1 MSGVTKFFGS
11 FMANQGVDLRV
22 AEHSIHGLLGENGAG
37 KSTLMRIL
45 NGATRADDGVVEVF
59 GRPVELR
66 STADARAAGIGMV
79 HQHFSLVDQ
88 FSVAD
93 NLALV
98 DGGHRG
104 WARIGR
110 PVDSRRILAKGRRI
124 AERLGFPL
132 EERALCGD
140 LGVGARQRL
149 EIIKALWDDTRILI
163 LDEPTASL
171 SPQEAED
178 LHETIT
184 ALRSSGTT
192 VILISHKLPEIIEM
206 CDEVTVLRDGR
217 VAARLTVDLRA
228 RESVASRRSLERD
241 LVRAMIGREPPES
254 PGRASAPGAPLL
266 QLEEVV
272 PWAGRGPF
280 NLEVREGEI
289 VGVAGVEGNGQSEL
303 IEVILGVRRIRS
315 GRVWLAG
322 TDLTHVRTR
331 ARLGAGIAHVAEDR
345 HKAGIAPRLN
355 VVTNA
360 ALGFPG
366 RGGIGN
372 WRWLSQK
379 ALDEH
384 ALRIVTRMG
393 IKIPGLRVNVDG
405 LSGGNQQ
412 RLVIGRELA
421 RRPTIMVAGQP
432 TRGLDIGA
440 AAQVLRELASLR
452 EGGAGV
458 LLVSHDLQEL
468 LQISDR
474 LVVMY
479 KGTIVAEYAAGE
491 IDVETVGLAMT
502 GGASDAPDVR
512 ATA

>member
-192 VILISHKLPEIIEM
+192 VILISLEPA
-206 CDEVTVLRDGR
+206 RDHRDVRRGHSAPR
-217 VAARLTVDLRA
+217 RA
-228 RESVASRRSLERD
+228 RRRS
-241 LVRAMIGREPPES
+241 AHC
-254 PGRASAPGAPLL
+254 
-266 QLEEVV
+266 
-272 PWAGRGPF
+272 
-280 NLEVREGEI
+280 
-289 VGVAGVEGNGQSEL
+289 
-303 IEVILGVRRIRS
+303 RS
-315 GRVWLAG
+315 SRQRV
-322 TDLTHVRTR
+322 
-331 ARLGAGIAHVAEDR
+331 
-345 HKAGIAPRLN
+345 
-355 VVTNA
+355 
-360 ALGFPG
+360 
-366 RGGIGN
+366 
-372 WRWLSQK
+372 
-379 ALDEH
+379 
-384 ALRIVTRMG
+384 
-393 IKIPGLRVNVDG
+393 
-405 LSGGNQQ
+405 
-412 RLVIGRELA
+412 
-421 RRPTIMVAGQP
+421 
-432 TRGLDIGA
+432 RGL
-440 AAQVLRELASLR
+440 EKKS
-452 EGGAGV
+452 
-458 LLVSHDLQEL
+458 
-468 LQISDR
+468 
-474 LVVMY
+474 
-479 KGTIVAEYAAGE
+479 
-491 IDVETVGLAMT
+491 
-502 GGASDAPDVR
+502 R
-512 ATA
+512 A